1 MQFLDMS
8 WTNNDTWNAGCHCQI
23 PIHLISPTMG
33 FLLIH
38 RLPRLKCLLI
48 IKTKSCSG
56 LFFFRWSTVH
66 VEKKNYIFKNPGWN
80 FHFFPKKQIDPFQ
93 MFRGVSATK
102 IPVDFGGTHRAL
114 FFAVCRWIRRS
125 LLTIVSLTLTHHL
138 EKTPSV
144 KRENQPGGRDGGVIS
159 LPAGVFWR

>member
-23 PIHLISPTMG
+23 PIHLISPTMCLWL
-33 FLLIH
+33 FH
-38 RLPRLKCLLI
+38 RVPSLKCLLI

-66 VEKKNYIFKNPGWN
+66 VEKKKLFKNHGWN
-80 FHFFPKKQIDPFQ
+80 FHFFQKNKSTLSKCFVA
-93 MFRGVSATK
+93 FRQQKSQGISWHASST
-102 IPVDFGGTHRAL
+102 FLRH
-114 FFAVCRWIRRS
+114 CRWIRRS